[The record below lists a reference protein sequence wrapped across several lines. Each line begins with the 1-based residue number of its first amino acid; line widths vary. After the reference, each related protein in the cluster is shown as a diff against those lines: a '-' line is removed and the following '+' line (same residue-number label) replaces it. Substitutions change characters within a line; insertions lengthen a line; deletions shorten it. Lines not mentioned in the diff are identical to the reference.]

1 MGAQVW
7 TQIKAV
13 SVTVVWTGLVSLV
26 LFYVIKLV
34 FGLRPSADDERQ
46 GLDQTSHGESA
57 YNY

>member
-1 MGAQVW
+1 MGAQVM

-13 SVTVVWTGLVSLV
+13 AVTAVWTGVVSFV
-26 LFYVIKLV
+26 LFSVIKLV

>member
-1 MGAQVW
+1 MGTQVW

-26 LFYVIKLV
+26 LFYMIKAV

>member
-26 LFYVIKLV
+26 LFYVTKIV